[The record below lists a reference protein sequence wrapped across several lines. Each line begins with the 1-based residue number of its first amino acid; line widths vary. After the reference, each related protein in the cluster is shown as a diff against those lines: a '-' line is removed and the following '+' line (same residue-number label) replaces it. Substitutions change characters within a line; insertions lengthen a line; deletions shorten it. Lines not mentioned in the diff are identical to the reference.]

1 MVAKV
6 VKLAV
11 IPAALGL
18 ASFRVYAMTEDRTDG
33 RVSPQELSVY
43 SADPPALHYVEERAG
58 RLQSGIGLMRAR
70 LQSYVRAVQNTCTSV
85 KVRAISL
92 YQTGQDTYNFL
103 RDPPPGFLPRVGI
116 ITVSGLSG
124 LILARKGSR
133 IKRIGVPLV
142 MTSVG
147 AAVCY
152 PLHTVAVLQVTG
164 KKVYSATSFVAS
176 AFKSD
181 SKVAGV
187 VPDHAPEEAAPG
199 TEAPVS
205 VVTHVSP
212 AQEKDLAPSEVALD
226 SERTP
231 QEDTTPGDITH
242 EVVTNVSETTASEK
256 PFVADV
262 KPDAA
267 PETAPP
273 EAVVDTE
280 ETTPPLPPATASPA
294 VEETPLPPA
303 TASPAVEETPLPP
316 ATASPAVEETT
327 PPPANEKPRF
337 APDPSLLDHGQAHP
351 EDADLYST
359 RG

>member
-6 VKLAV
+6 VKWTV

-18 ASFRVYAMTEDRTDG
+18 ASFRVYAMTEDRTDEQI
-33 RVSPQELSVY
+33 SPRELPIY
-43 SADPPALHYVEERAG
+43 SADLPALHYVEERAG
-58 RLQSGIGLMRAR
+58 HLQSGIGLMRAR
-70 LQSYVRAVQNTCTSV
+70 FQSCVRAVQNTCTSV

-103 RDPPPGFLPRVGI
+103 KDPPPGFLPRVGI

-133 IKRIGVPLV
+133 TKRIGVSLV

-164 KKVYSATSFVAS
+164 KKVYTATSFVAS
-176 AFKSD
+176 AFKSN

-187 VPDHAPEEAAPG
+187 VPDHVPEEAAPV

-212 AQEKDLAPSEVALD
+212 AQEKVEGSSEVALD
-226 SERTP
+226 VELTP
-231 QEDTTPGDITH
+231 QEDTAPASGDLTH
-242 EVVTNVSETTASEK
+242 EVAPNVSEPIAPEK
-256 PFVADV
+256 PFVAEDV
-262 KPDAA
+262 KRDTA
-267 PETAPP
+267 PEKAPP
-273 EAVVDTE
+273 EAVVDTDVTLAE
-280 ETTPPLPPATASPA
+280 SSPA
-294 VEETPLPPA
+294 VHITSDVDNLPETAAL
-303 TASPAVEETPLPP
+303 TVEGTTP
-316 ATASPAVEETT
+316 

-359 RG
+359 RE

>member
-280 ETTPPLPPATASPA
+280 
-294 VEETPLPPA
+294 
-303 TASPAVEETPLPP
+303 
-316 ATASPAVEETT
+316 
-327 PPPANEKPRF
+327 KPRF